1 MLKNIS
7 NSFWYVHNQTCTMK
21 LLFIFWLQN
30 YLKKNKKL
38 KRKKKEKKKE
48 KGRKNKIKKKKEI
61 KKERQKERK
70 KERKAR
76 IKIVGLSVIHSRK
89 SDCYMG

>member
-38 KRKKKEKKKE
+38 KRKTKQN
-48 KGRKNKIKKKKEI
+48 R
-61 KKERQKERK
+61 RK
-70 KERKAR
+70 KERKKSKDKNCWLKCDSFPKKR
-76 IKIVGLSVIHSRK
+76 LLHGLN
-89 SDCYMG
+89 